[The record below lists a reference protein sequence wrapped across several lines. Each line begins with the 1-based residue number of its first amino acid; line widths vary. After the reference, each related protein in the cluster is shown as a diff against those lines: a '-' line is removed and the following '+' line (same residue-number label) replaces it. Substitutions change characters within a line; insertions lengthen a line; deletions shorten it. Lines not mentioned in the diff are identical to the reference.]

1 MAGDRHSTTGPPLS
15 ASAPHLSYTFR
26 VASRGQ
32 KSSASRKARPQRVQK
47 AAGSPVC
54 ALKKG
59 RLRPTA
65 VAPTPAPPPLPPA
78 LLAAEMR
85 PWRCRVA
92 TADSSACA
100 KRAAGGGL
108 PRAGGG
114 GPQLNLREAG
124 RGAVEG
130 QPGVGDGMRLDRD
143 HLAGAAD
150 VARQNHGVGADVGA
164 DIDEHPGYNLIR
176 KGMYEGKRI
185 HYWLARGSIR
195 TNRKGL
201 LFRYVSKRS
210 TSQMTKH
217 QLQNLIA
224 AMKRERQESRKV
236 LQIYREAFDEI
247 RASIKR
253 SNDRQA
259 AAQ

>member
-1 MAGDRHSTTGPPLS
+1 MPRKDSVWLLTYGAACPKLTETICAECGIPLNEC
-15 ASAPHLSYTFR
+15 YTLEERDFKYTLVR
-26 VASRGQ
+26 T
-32 KSSASRKARPQRVQK
+32 
-47 AAGSPVC
+47 
-54 ALKKG
+54 KKG
-59 RLRPTA
+59 CTLSEVEDMMQR
-65 VAPTPAPPPLPPA
+65 
-78 LLAAEMR
+78 AESAHGIK
-85 PWRCRVA
+85 PNNIFGYEA
-92 TADSSACA
+92 IASSS
-100 KRAAGGGL
+100 
-108 PRAGGG
+108 
-114 GPQLNLREAG
+114 
-124 RGAVEG
+124 
-130 QPGVGDGMRLDRD
+130 
-143 HLAGAAD
+143 
-150 VARQNHGVGADVGA
+150 

-259 AAQ
+259 AAQP